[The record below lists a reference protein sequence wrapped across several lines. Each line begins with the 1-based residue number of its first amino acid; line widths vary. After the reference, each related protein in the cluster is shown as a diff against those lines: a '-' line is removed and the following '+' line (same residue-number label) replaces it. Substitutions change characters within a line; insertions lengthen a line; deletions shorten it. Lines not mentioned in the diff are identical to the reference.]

1 MTTRR
6 KRVLLVDDDAAVR
19 EPVRYALEAGGY
31 EVLVATDG
39 TEGLARIESDAPDL
53 VVLDLVM
60 PRRSGFAV
68 LERLSLLHT
77 AKPKVIFVTGNDERR
92 HREHAAARG
101 ADVFLPKPFEIGE
114 LVAQVD
120 ALLTRDDAAG

>member
-6 KRVLLVDDDAAVR
+6 KRVLLVDDDASVR
-19 EPVRYALEAGGY
+19 EPVRFALESVGY
-31 EVLVATDG
+31 DVLTASDG

-68 LERLSLLHT
+68 LERLGQLRT
-77 AKPKVIFVTGNDERR
+77 GRPKVVFVTGNDEPR

-101 ADVFLPKPFEIGE
+101 ADVFLPKPFDMDQ
-114 LVAQVD
+114 LVATVD
-120 ALLTRDDAAG
+120 ALLAGPPPGD